1 MESFVARHVV
11 LKIFFDSDIDGPLDA
26 SGNPKPEFLCFS
38 RRFAVTIGIYIV
50 TLIPALIVNDLGPV
64 LSITGSLGGSMLSYM
79 APGMVY
85 LGVNGD
91 HFTAWTNNLIE
102 AHRFRKTKQ
111 SGGDVDLPLEG
122 DANQQI
128 QQPEMYPSGSKPL
141 WWFPTLMPIWCA
153 LASAGS
159 NGMKNK
165 IPDDTQT
172 PTLTNEEEGDVV
184 HPSPRQYMIA
194 IFFIVFGTIGM
205 VAGLLS
211 NIYVQ
216 MNNVFYSPH

>member
-26 SGNPKPEFLCFS
+26 SGNPRPEFFCFS
-38 RRFAVTIGIYIV
+38 RRFAVTIGIYIM
-50 TLIPALIVNDLGPV
+50 TLIPALIVDDLGPV

-85 LGVNGD
+85 LGVNGE
-91 HFTAWTNNLIE
+91 HFIAWTNNLIE
-102 AHRFRKTKQ
+102 AHRFRRTKQ

-141 WWFPTLMPIWCA
+141 WWFPALMPIWCA
-153 LASAGS
+153 LASAGC
-159 NGMKNK
+159 NGMKTK
-165 IPDDTQT
+165 ISDDTQT
-172 PTLTNEEEGDVV
+172 STSTDEEEGDVLD
-184 HPSPRQYMIA
+184 PSPRQYMIA

-216 MNNVFYSPH
+216 VNNTFFSPH